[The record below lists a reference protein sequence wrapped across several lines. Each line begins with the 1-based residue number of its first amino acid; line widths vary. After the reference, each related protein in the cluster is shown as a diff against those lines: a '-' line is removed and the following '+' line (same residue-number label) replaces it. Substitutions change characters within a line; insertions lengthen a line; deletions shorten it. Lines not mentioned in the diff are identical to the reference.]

1 MSHNN
6 DNIQGNTPD
15 VNSNVITTLSYDQ
28 TLGRVLNN
36 TSGQTGSGSGYYS
49 ASSPN
54 NYYLFFTGGGNYAG
68 NATVSGDTITLEKG
82 TYFILCVPTFG
93 DVVSTTGNTEMRAQ
107 FVDADD
113 NPLGNKGTVNRNNNA
128 DFPASGLFSAYVTGP
143 AQVKLKVISVSGST
157 HFRKDG
163 TETDKTPYFLDILRI
178 N

>member
-15 VNSNVITTLSYDQ
+15 VNCNITASLSYDKK
-28 TLGRVLNN
+28 LGRLLNN
-36 TSGQTGSGSGYYS
+36 SNGQTGSGSGYYA
-49 ASSPN
+49 ASD
-54 NYYLFFTGGGNYAG
+54 YYLFFTGGGNYAG

-82 TYFILCVPTFG
+82 TYFIMCVPTFG

-107 FVDADD
+107 FVDASD
-113 NPLGNKGTVNRNNNA
+113 NPLGNKGAVNRNNNA
-128 DFPASGLFSAYVTGP
+128 DYPASGLFSAYVTGP
-143 AQVKLKVISVSGST
+143 AEVKLKVISVSGST

-163 TETDKTPYFLDILRI
+163 TETTKTPFYLEILRV